1 MPGLELQGSLTLF
14 AKLMK
19 SSFILKLLVA
29 FVAIICPTAAVLAC
43 TNIIVGKKASTDGSV
58 FVSYSA
64 DSYGA
69 YGVMQHFKAGKH
81 QKSEKRVIRDW
92 ETNKYLGEIDE
103 ARETYNVVGNINEHQ
118 LTIAETTFGGR
129 EELVDTSGVIDYGSL
144 IYITL
149 QRAKTAREAIKI
161 MDDLVQRYGYRSEG
175 ETFSIADPNE
185 AYIMEM
191 VGKGGK
197 ERGAV
202 WAAVRIPDDAICAHA
217 NQSRIHKLF
226 KLPKSQVLYSK
237 DVVSFA
243 RKMKLYSGSD
253 EDFDFA
259 NTYCPLNFGGARSCE
274 ARVWAI
280 YNRFTDGMSAYFD
293 YASGNN
299 LNAEPLPLYVKP
311 DSLLDFDAIVLAM
324 GDHFDNTP
332 LDMTKDPGAGPY
344 LSPYRPRPLMWEYDG
359 KKYCNERP
367 VGTQQSS
374 FSFISQMRANLPNH
388 IGGILWFANDDA
400 HTSPYTPVYC
410 CATEVPSCYTLK
422 YANAVRFSMKSAFWV
437 ENWVSNMVYPRY
449 SLIYPDV
456 KKALREL
463 RDKHLSSQK
472 DIELVAE
479 SLSVRGPEEAITL
492 LTSYSTKMADEMM
505 KKWIELGWHLVVK
518 YNDMVVKPEK
528 PDGTF
533 EVLSE
538 GTDTIMAKVVNP
550 GYPEATKKEIIK
562 STGSRFLA
570 Q

>member
-1 MPGLELQGSLTLF
+1 MKKLFVITLV
-14 AKLMK
+14 A
-19 SSFILKLLVA
+19 LLVA
-29 FVAIICPTAAVLAC
+29 MCPVATMLAC
-43 TNIIVGKKASTDGSV
+43 TNIIVGKKASRDGSV

-69 YGVMQHFKAGKH
+69 YGIMQHFAAGKH
-81 QKSEKRVIRDW
+81 HKGEKRIVRDW

-103 ARETYNVVGNINEHQ
+103 AQETYNVVGNINEYQ

-129 EELVDTSGVIDYGSL
+129 EELVDTTGVIDYGSL

-161 MDDLVQRYGYRSEG
+161 MDELVQRYGYRSEG

-191 VGKGGK
+191 VGKGAK

-202 WAAVRIPDDAICAHA
+202 WVAVRIPDDAICAHA
-217 NQSRIHKLF
+217 NQSRIHQFF

-243 RKMKLYSGSD
+243 RKMNLYSGKD
-253 EDFDFA
+253 DDFDFA
-259 NTYCPLNFGGARSCE
+259 NTYCPLDFGGARSCE

-280 YNRFTDGMSAYFD
+280 YNRFTTGMSNYFD
-293 YASGNN
+293 YASGKN
-299 LNAEPLPLYVKP
+299 LQADPLPLYVKP
-311 DSLLDFDAIVLAM
+311 NNPVDFDAIVAAM

-344 LSPYRPRPLMWEYDG
+344 LSPYRPRPLMWKYEG

-374 FSFISQMRANLPNH
+374 FSFVSQMRADLPNQ

-410 CATEVPSCYTLK
+410 CATEVPACYTLK
-422 YANAVRFSMKSAFWV
+422 YANAVRFSMQSAFWV
-437 ENWVSNMVYPRY
+437 QNWVSNMVYPRY
-449 SLIYPDV
+449 SMIYPDV
-456 KKALREL
+456 KKALLEL
-463 RDKHLSSQK
+463 HDKHFSAQK
-472 DIELVAE
+472 DVELAAE
-479 SLSVRGPEEAITL
+479 SLAVNSQADAVAF
-492 LTSYSTKMADEMM
+492 LTEYSNKMADEMM
-505 KKWIELGWHLVVK
+505 VRWIDLGWHLVVK
-518 YNDMVVKPEK
+518 YNDMVEK
-528 PDGTF
+528 AENPDGSF

-538 GTDTIMAKVVNP
+538 GSDTIMAKIINP

-562 STGSRFLA
+562 CTGDKFLA
-570 Q
+570 E